1 MPCCSQTLLALFFV
15 LPFAIEQCHRC
26 SLTSSVECYDPRT
39 DAWTRLPD
47 LPIPLARSSAVVFDS
62 HVLLIG
68 GETVSEDAKSPVATE
83 KVYRYDLTTHT
94 CKLFLVLPEP
104 RHSAASIVLDNYLY
118 ILGGVL
124 HSEATRSVLRIN
136 LSKCA
141 EAFAKPSTPSTP
153 SRHFVPP
160 LPLHTAPSESK
171 EGSAVMA
178 STSGSSKDT
187 QQPGSSSSGRGPS
200 TPSPTSLEEKR
211 SESSIPKLEPLEVT
225 AEVKRASRLWEAG
238 LMQTPRV
245 LPGVA
250 AVRLVDAAVFD
261 SSGF

>member
-1 MPCCSQTLLALFFV
+1 MPPL
-15 LPFAIEQCHRC
+15 H

-141 EAFAKPSTPSTP
+141 EAFAKAIHSFHSFATLRASSTPSHRSQRIQRRVCCHGLHFRLLQRPTAARLRFLRP
-153 SRHFVPP
+153 WPLDAIAYFSR
-160 LPLHTAPSESK
+160 
-171 EGSAVMA
+171 G
-178 STSGSSKDT
+178 
-187 QQPGSSSSGRGPS
+187 
-200 TPSPTSLEEKR
+200 
-211 SESSIPKLEPLEVT
+211 
-225 AEVKRASRLWEAG
+225 EA
-238 LMQTPRV
+238 L
-245 LPGVA
+245 
-250 AVRLVDAAVFD
+250 
-261 SSGF
+261 